1 MGASRRNGL
10 RNKHLITQTTTPA
23 KSDQPRSKRVL
34 FPIISILLGL
44 LVALTA
50 AELILGYLKNHIEQS
65 DRMDPGMML
74 YDMRMGWRLKPHWTG
89 RHEHFDF
96 EAVYSINR
104 YGFRGDFRETSDK
117 DGKTFAVVGD
127 SFSFGLGV
135 NDSDTFAE
143 QLNSRAGQKHVYL
156 NFSVPGYSTDQEL
169 LLVEQ
174 RVLVF
179 EPDVILLVVYLGNDL
194 FDNELGFPL
203 QANNAKPYF
212 MLDGDGLVLKN
223 SPVPLETKPTER
235 VKIDLSRVVMGEVD
249 DGTGVLTRQLRR
261 FELFRLLETPFR
273 RYPELSNHFE
283 VTFDYRLRLF
293 EAIVEKLKSLC
304 DRSGI
309 ELKIM
314 LMPGRSFVQD
324 PGTPSQQF
332 QDYLRIGVLSAGERI
347 EVDVMD
353 LAQHLKQRYQEDG
366 EKMLFPNEGH
376 LTARGHEVVA
386 EYLAAL
392 TAD

>member
-1 MGASRRNGL
+1 
-10 RNKHLITQTTTPA
+10 
-23 KSDQPRSKRVL
+23 
-34 FPIISILLGL
+34 
-44 LVALTA
+44 
-50 AELILGYLKNHIEQS
+50 
-65 DRMDPGMML
+65 ML
-74 YDMRMGWRLKPHWTG
+74 YDKRLGWRLKPHWTG

-104 YGFRGDFRETSDK
+104 YGFRGDFRETADK
-117 DGKTFAVVGD
+117 DEKAFAIVGD

-135 NDSDTFAE
+135 NDSDTFVKR
-143 QLNSRAGQKHVYL
+143 LNSRAGQQHSYL

-169 LLVEQ
+169 LLVQQ

-179 EPDVILLVVYLGNDL
+179 HPDVVLLVVYLGNDL

-212 MLDGDGLVLKN
+212 MLDGDGLALKN

-235 VKIDLSRVVMGEVD
+235 VKFDLSRVVMGDVD
-249 DGTGVLTRQLRR
+249 DGAGMLTRQLRR

-273 RYPELSNHFE
+273 KYPELSNHFE
-283 VTFDYRLRLF
+283 DTFDYRQRLF
-293 EAIVEKLKSLC
+293 EAIVKRLKSLC
-304 DRSGI
+304 DRSDI
-309 ELKIM
+309 ELKIV

-332 QDYLRIGVLSAGERI
+332 QDYLRNGILSMGERI
-347 EVDVMD
+347 EADVMD
-353 LAQHLKQRYQEDG
+353 LAQHLRQRYRESG
-366 EKMLFPNEGH
+366 EIVFFPNEGH

-386 EYLAAL
+386 EYLAVA
-392 TAD
+392 TAE